1 MLVFCALDA
10 ASVGNASPL
19 PQLSGSIFDTC
30 RPSSKKPR
38 ASSFISS
45 GLPTTPTIP
54 QDSAGEFLF
63 QMPRDA
69 AEASAAPGR
78 LDLTHE
84 KKVLLVNAF
93 AVDL

>member
-1 MLVFCALDA
+1 
-10 ASVGNASPL
+10 
-19 PQLSGSIFDTC
+19 
-30 RPSSKKPR
+30 
-38 ASSFISS
+38 
-45 GLPTTPTIP
+45 LPTTPTIP